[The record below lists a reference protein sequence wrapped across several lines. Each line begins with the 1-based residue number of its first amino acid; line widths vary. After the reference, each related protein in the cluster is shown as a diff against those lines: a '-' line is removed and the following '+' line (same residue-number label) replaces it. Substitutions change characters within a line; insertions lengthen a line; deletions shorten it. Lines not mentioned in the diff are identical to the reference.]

1 MPVIPSDYSVLRRKI
16 IDCEREI
23 GEASVT
29 LYRLRLLSIP
39 LNQVERPFGR
49 FTVTSFKRLCYRNS
63 ICNVIV
69 KDEGPLPVSWFFCQG
84 SFASCDPKKF

>member
-29 LYRLRLLSIP
+29 LYRLRLVSIL
-39 LNQVERPFGR
+39 LNQVDPPFGR
-49 FTVTSFKRLCYRNS
+49 FTVIPFKCLCYRNS
-63 ICNVIV
+63 IFNVIV
-69 KDEGPLPVSWFFCQG
+69 KDEGPLPVSCFLCQG
-84 SFASCDPKKF
+84 SFASCDPDKF